1 MSLSKYLYGLML
13 IALLYTDCI
22 SEFEPPSQGF
32 EDLLVVEAFL
42 TNNDEP
48 FQVSLSR
55 STPIDTSGF
64 IPESGAIVRLLNADG
79 ESYDLYENGP
89 GNYLTF
95 SIVNPLAGQ
104 EYKLRIMTSSG
115 NMYESD
121 FVEMRETPEIDS
133 VSFAYEERPGA
144 GLEGAQIFV
153 NTHDP
158 NNDTWYYRWEY
169 EEDWIFYTPYY
180 SQVIWNNG
188 EIINQT
194 ENINQCWLS
203 NKSTNVNIKTSTS
216 LSQDIISEHPV
227 LYVTNQT
234 DRLAI
239 KYSINVKQYSLSE
252 ASYNYWKELE
262 KVTEN
267 LGTLFDPQPAT
278 VIGNI
283 YNVNDESEIVLGYF
297 DASSVTEGRLFITRS
312 DLPRLRFPNVYGYC
326 TDTVVSNTALVA
338 ELSVLGYNLYYNE
351 INEFGGMDYYLA
363 NAWSCI
369 DCTVRGTNV
378 EPDFW
383 K

>member
-1 MSLSKYLYGLML
+1 ML

-89 GNYLTF
+89 GNYQTF

-144 GLEGAQIFV
+144 GSEGAQIFV

>member
-89 GNYLTF
+89 GNYQTF